1 MSNVDVRKVEQI
13 NELISKAEMESAKN
27 SVLIENIESEWKK
40 KFGTADISVIKT
52 KLEEMKSDLSN
63 SKDRLNKVYSDLM
76 KAQNWEELEE
86 ELG

>member
-1 MSNVDVRKVEQI
+1 MKNVSVEEVERI
-13 NELISKAEMESAKN
+13 NDLISKAEVENAKN
-27 SVLIENIESEWKK
+27 SVFIENIEAEWKK

-86 ELG
+86 ELS